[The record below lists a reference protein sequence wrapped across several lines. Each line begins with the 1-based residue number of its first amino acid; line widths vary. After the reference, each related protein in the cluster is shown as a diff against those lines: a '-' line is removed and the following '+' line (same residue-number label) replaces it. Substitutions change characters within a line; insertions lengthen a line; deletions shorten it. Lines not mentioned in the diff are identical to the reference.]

1 MAPRSQFST
10 DDSVKIVTW
19 WGELKD
25 LDKVRWRYAKEKGIE
40 KFPRKLPTKKVF
52 KGLINRFMKTGSVHV
67 EKPKQYEKPVT
78 NDQRQAQGG
87 ALPQNGG
94 RPL

>member
-52 KGLINRFMKTGSVHV
+52 KGLINRFMKTG
-67 EKPKQYEKPVT
+67 Q
-78 NDQRQAQGG
+78 
-87 ALPQNGG
+87 
-94 RPL
+94 